1 MDVVKERLQVQI
13 QFPLGTEPH
22 TIKNPPV
29 GLPLYNGSLDALI
42 QICKNEGLKGIYKGY
57 GATLLTYGPF
67 SALYFFLYEEVIGCI
82 LVMVFFVDIF
92 AYLSIFIFV
101 FHCYHNDKIT
111 LLRECYFA
119 QNKIDLSIKC
129 RTLCLYK

>member
-22 TIKNPPV
+22 TLKNPSA

-67 SALYFFLYEEVIGCI
+67 SALYFFLYEEVIGFTF
-82 LVMVFFVDIF
+82 LVMTSYF
-92 AYLSIFIFV
+92 YLFIHF
-101 FHCYHNDKIT
+101 
-111 LLRECYFA
+111 YFCFSMSL
-119 QNKIDLSIKC
+119 Q
-129 RTLCLYK
+129 